1 MDLSEQA
8 GREAAA
14 WLDYPATAQSTV
26 VGTIKVSRD
35 EFSGPQIAPR
45 PLLVYLPPSYAGSDR
60 RYPVLYMHDG
70 RNLFDAA
77 TSYSGEWQVDETM
90 EALSAEGIE
99 ALVVG
104 IPNANDARA
113 GEYSPHA
120 HSEYGGGN
128 ADAYLRFLA
137 GTVKPLI
144 DRSFRTLP
152 DRAHT
157 GTLGAS
163 LGGLVSLYALF
174 TRPEVFGFAGVLSPA
189 FWWTEGAIFPWI
201 EQAPFVPGR
210 IYMDVGDQEVP
221 EVPGMREAYLND
233 AIRMAA
239 LLHAKGYSAAD
250 LYFAVD
256 AGGAHREAAWARRL
270 PAALRFLLGPL
281 REAPGR

>member
-1 MDLSEQA
+1 MDT
-8 GREAAA
+8 EATA

-35 EFSGPQIAPR
+35 EVGPPQIAPR

-104 IPNANDARA
+104 IPNADDARA

-120 HSEYGGGN
+120 HREYGGGN
-128 ADAYLRFLA
+128 ADAYLRFLV

-152 DRAHT
+152 DRVHT
-157 GTLGAS
+157 GTMGSS

-189 FWWTEGAIFPWI
+189 FWWTEGTIFPWM

-239 LLHAKGYSAAD
+239 LLRGKGYTDAD

-256 AGGAHREAAWARRL
+256 PGGEHREAAWARRL
-270 PAALRFLLGPL
+270 PTALRFLLGPL
-281 REAPGR
+281 SREPGS